1 MATVTIITD
10 DLTGLP
16 GAETRRFEFQGNTYD
31 IDLTDF
37 GFDDMAQAFHYVN
50 DILAAARP
58 VHPSLV
64 TPVAEPVAEAVEL
77 PYALKHTAPEYR
89 ARNAQIV
96 RRFHSVLGRVKT
108 KTRAA
113 QIVGDENGLSYQ
125 RIFQIVGDLSLASAV
140 EFLLTNP

>member
-64 TPVAEPVAEAVEL
+64 APAEAPAPKKAKRPTPHLIHPRTPAEREARNVEIQEL
-77 PYALKHTAPEYR
+77 YAEGDYSYRGLGRLYNLGGQSIANIVKFGKNQPYA
-89 ARNAQIV
+89 
-96 RRFHSVLGRVKT
+96 S
-108 KTRAA
+108 
-113 QIVGDENGLSYQ
+113 
-125 RIFQIVGDLSLASAV
+125 
-140 EFLLTNP
+140 